1 MSAAIPRVAIF
12 STGGTIASK
21 RGVDGAASPN
31 LTADDLIAAVPQL
44 EDIANIE
51 AVSFRQVASSELT
64 VSDVIALAESIG
76 RAVADGAIGTV
87 ITRFGLLSRL
97 TSGALTLRWPK
108 DLFIPGT
115 ADSGSSPRRRVSD
128 TSGNGPAERRIQRT
142 SIRAS
147 VGPMARRG
155 SATPPCIPRP
165 APVEPSPNGV
175 ASTPPHGM

>member
-1 MSAAIPRVAIF
+1 MSPAIPRVAVF

-21 RGVDGAASPN
+21 RGVDGVASPN

-87 ITRFGLLSRL
+87 IT
-97 TSGALTLRWPK
+97 
-108 DLFIPGT
+108 
-115 ADSGSSPRRRVSD
+115 
-128 TSGNGPAERRIQRT
+128 QRT
-142 SIRAS
+142 NTIEETSFVLDLLWTGQNRS
-147 VGPMARRG
+147 L
-155 SATPPCIPRP
+155 
-165 APVEPSPNGV
+165 
-175 ASTPPHGM
+175 